1 LRLLLIEQDKAAS
14 GENGWGRPLQTRR
27 RMVAFGPRMP
37 PMDRRDLFQAGLT
50 ALAGA
55 VTLPAVLE
63 AAVIMQA
70 AGAAT
75 ESKPLGAHALTAPF
89 EGWTGTMLEVT
100 YPPGARSASHQHP
113 GPTFGYVVKGSI
125 LWAINGEPAKTLTA
139 GQTFF
144 EPLGSIHST
153 SANASATEPAVISV
167 VIVGRT
173 GEPLSKPAT
182 ARTP

>member
-1 LRLLLIEQDKAAS
+1 
-14 GENGWGRPLQTRR
+14 
-27 RMVAFGPRMP
+27 
-37 PMDRRDLFQAGLT
+37 MDRRELLQAGLT
-50 ALAGA
+50 ALTGVAPLR
-55 VTLPAVLE
+55 VVPE
-63 AAVIMQA
+63 AAVMVQT

-75 ESKPLGAHALTAPF
+75 QAKPLGAHALTAPF

-100 YPPGARSASHQHP
+100 YPPGAKSASHQHP

-153 SANASATEPAVISV
+153 SENASATEPAVISV
-167 VIVGRT
+167 VIVGKT
-173 GEPLSKPAT
+173 GEPLSKPAPP
-182 ARTP
+182 RTP